1 MQFFP
6 KRLKAKKM
14 SDPTPIR
21 ILQFEAEKTRVR
33 RLRAGGDDGHDGG
46 MPPDLDKRV
55 TALETKVDQA
65 RVDLAEIKGRLA
77 NMPTTFQLV
86 SWFIGVAIGLT
97 ALVFTIART
106 VK

>member
-1 MQFFP
+1 MRALYGAQISAANENARRQP
-6 KRLKAKKM
+6 VL
-14 SDPTPIR
+14 PTS
-21 ILQFEAEKTRVR
+21 TT
-33 RLRAGGDDGHDGG
+33 GGHDGG

-55 TALETKVDQA
+55 TALEGKVDQV
-65 RVDLAEIKGRLA
+65 RVDLAEIKGRLT

-86 SWFIGVAIGLT
+86 SWFVGVAIGLT